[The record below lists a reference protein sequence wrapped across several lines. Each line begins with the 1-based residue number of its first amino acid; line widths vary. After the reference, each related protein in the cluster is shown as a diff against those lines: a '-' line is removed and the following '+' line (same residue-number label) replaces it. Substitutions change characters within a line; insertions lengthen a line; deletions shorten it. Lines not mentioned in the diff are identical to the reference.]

1 MMILDVNTFNE
12 HHKNKNGSDA
22 YEVKNWEKC
31 LFLAMIAKIVSRRWV
46 KRLQYYRPATNSKG
60 NKYLPYNQEK

>member
-22 YEVKNWEKC
+22 YEVKKLREMS
-31 LFLAMIAKIVSRRWV
+31 FLSYDSKNCKSKVGKKV
-46 KRLQYYRPATNSKG
+46 TVLQTSH
-60 NKYLPYNQEK
+60 